1 MVASISPSGSISAI
15 VERFMADL
23 AEGPVMAHT
32 ERSKRNRRRLIVST
46 GAMRADLCVNSCPF
60 LCPYGRQLPI
70 LTMVEVAA
78 GTHSPES
85 SSITA
90 ARTRRAEHRVVGLS
104 FARIAFSV

>member
-1 MVASISPSGSISAI
+1 MVASISLSGSISAI

-23 AEGPVMAHT
+23 AEGPAMAHT

-60 LCPYGRQLPI
+60 LCPYGRPLPI
-70 LTMVEVAA
+70 LTMGEVAA
-78 GTHSPES
+78 GTHSPR
-85 SSITA
+85 A
-90 ARTRRAEHRVVGLS
+90 ARSLRRGLGAQNTAF